1 MMNNSNNN
9 SNNNTRNGNSTRN
22 GDGLYDKLWYLRQ
35 RYFRIH
41 DILSMN
47 ENQIRNSVLTYLLM
61 KEFNITRD
69 TSVEDLY
76 SIKEKIEQENSSK
89 AVKMKRLDIILTL
102 IATYSNDRREPLDRL
117 MVMNELIDE
126 GIIAYSITDGII
138 KVDVEKT
145 KENASKKKDELERE
159 IIELKKRDIVQ
170 VNL

>member
-1 MMNNSNNN
+1 MMVSNNK
-9 SNNNTRNGNSTRN
+9 NNNNNN
-22 GDGLYDKLWYLRQ
+22 DYDRLWYLRQ
-35 RYFRIH
+35 RYFRLH

-61 KEFNITRD
+61 KEFGITKD
-69 TSVEDLY
+69 TKIEDLY
-76 SIKEKIEQENSSK
+76 SIKSKIEQENVSK

-102 IATYSNDRREPLDRL
+102 IAVYSNDRREPLDRL

-138 KVDVEKT
+138 KVDLEKT

-159 IIELKKRDIVQ
+159 IIELKKKQLYLYVSYIPIY
-170 VNL
+170 LFI

>member
-1 MMNNSNNN
+1 
-9 SNNNTRNGNSTRN
+9 
-22 GDGLYDKLWYLRQ
+22 
-35 RYFRIH
+35 
-41 DILSMN
+41 MN

-61 KEFNITRD
+61 KEFGITKD
-69 TSVEDLY
+69 TKIEDIY
-76 SIKEKIEQENSSK
+76 SIKSRIEQENSSK

-102 IATYSNDRREPLDRL
+102 IAIYSNDRREPLDRL

-159 IIELKKRDIVQ
+159 IIELKKKQ
-170 VNL
+170 LY